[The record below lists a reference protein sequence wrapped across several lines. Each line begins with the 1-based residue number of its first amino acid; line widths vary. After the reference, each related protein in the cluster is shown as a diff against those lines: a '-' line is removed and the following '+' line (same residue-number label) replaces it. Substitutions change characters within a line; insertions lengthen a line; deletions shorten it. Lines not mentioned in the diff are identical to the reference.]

1 MHNEDN
7 PLLGEY
13 VLSIIKERIGRA
25 ASTVLK
31 NSSLDSSCEQLIG
44 GNLNVF
50 DWKCANGVKDV
61 SSLHAF
67 IADIY
72 KELSNKGNNPLFL
85 SVGALKWTAPVGN
98 SDGKPLVKE
107 VLTPLLIFP
116 IKLGGISYVKRPHNT
131 QHSIIVLEKKKDIQ
145 GIV

>member
-1 MHNEDN
+1 MNDYLYDVVCELLHVEEGTTNKLIDLYARDISKTYFLHNEDN

-13 VLSIIKERIGRA
+13 VLSFIKERIGRA

-107 VLTPLLIFP
+107 V
-116 IKLGGISYVKRPHNT
+116 
-131 QHSIIVLEKKKDIQ
+131 
-145 GIV
+145 